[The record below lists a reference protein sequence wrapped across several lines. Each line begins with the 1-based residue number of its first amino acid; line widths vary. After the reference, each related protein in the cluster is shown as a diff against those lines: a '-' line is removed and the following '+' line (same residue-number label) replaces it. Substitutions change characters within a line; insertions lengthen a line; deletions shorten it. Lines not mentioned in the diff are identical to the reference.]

1 MSIHCEAGLCRQL
14 MRSSASM
21 GYITQGEGQV
31 MNLGQLFNDY
41 ELSLIYVP
49 YQSFMMLLDW
59 DLQTEIL
66 T

>member
-1 MSIHCEAGLCRQL
+1 
-14 MRSSASM
+14 M

>member
-1 MSIHCEAGLCRQL
+1 
-14 MRSSASM
+14 M

-31 MNLGQLFNDY
+31 MHLGRLFNDY
-41 ELSLIYVP
+41 ELSLICVP
-49 YQSFMMLLDW
+49 YQPFMILLDW